1 MIFLFFRP
9 PIGPLDQK
17 LGIFE
22 DGQLRWLNLDY
33 SDLISFVYLVR
44 MTDKHSGPTLGMW
57 EVTLNG
63 AEVIICPETRFSY
76 YPHHY
81 PRRLKNGLKAF
92 YCHGNWLMNMQT
104 PWDNCLTVFADGWSR
119 TDHLWKPLAL
129 FHHCS
134 PKGCSPK
141 LLRPRKNVLKAFY
154 GHGNWRMSVQTHR
167 EKCMTVFAD
176 GWQPTDHLW
185 KPLALLDRLFHHYP
199 HHLRSGSKCSQCGK
213 YRLFWQFHGA
223 QAPGN
228 HLGWS
233 PSQNKKID
241 YPRHFSSELH
251 FALGVL

>member
-44 MTDKHSGPTLGMW
+44 MTEKHSGPTLGMW

-63 AEVIICPETRFSY
+63 AEVSICPETRFSY

-104 PWDNCLTVFADGWSR
+104 PWDNCLTVFADGWS
-119 TDHLWKPLAL
+119 
-129 FHHCS
+129 
-134 PKGCSPK
+134 
-141 LLRPRKNVLKAFY
+141 
-154 GHGNWRMSVQTHR
+154 
-167 EKCMTVFAD
+167 
-176 GWQPTDHLW
+176 PTDHLW
-185 KPLALLDRLFHHYP
+185 KPLALLARLFHHYLIFDFLALSILTLISFCQF
-199 HHLRSGSKCSQCGK
+199 LRR
-213 YRLFWQFHGA
+213 RLSENYLFF
-223 QAPGN
+223 
-228 HLGWS
+228 
-233 PSQNKKID
+233 KIARMQKNTQTRVD
-241 YPRHFSSELH
+241 DFDQLNMFKGILFLFSIFLKLNSDHFP
-251 FALGVL
+251 FF